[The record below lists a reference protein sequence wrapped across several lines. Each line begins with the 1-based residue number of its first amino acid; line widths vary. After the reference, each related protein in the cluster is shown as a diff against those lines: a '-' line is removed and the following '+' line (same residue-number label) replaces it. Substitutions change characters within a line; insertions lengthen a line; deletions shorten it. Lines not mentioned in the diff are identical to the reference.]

1 MSQPHLSLRN
11 QKIIDVTDP
20 SDWTTTRLP
29 VLKSLDSAL
38 RCQICKDYYHTPV
51 MTGCCHTFCSEC
63 IRRSLVR
70 EQKCPMCRAAAQES
84 QLRKNGTAQELVDAF
99 GVARPL
105 LMEVAKE
112 SAEKGGASAGGVDD
126 GTGDGDEDD
135 GGHTDFEEG
144 GGPKRRKK
152 RRRRMDG
159 GGAPDRSTKSAG
171 GNRRITRG
179 SGSRVGSQSSSQP
192 SSQNQVICLD
202 DDSDGDYKPPSSSGM
217 VACPICGEYM
227 REIRVDS
234 HIESG
239 CPKESPASPRKR
251 LRGSESSFFGSS
263 KSQSRHTPTF
273 PTATFPPAPQ
283 KADTKPCTPYPTPT
297 NPPDLR
303 PLPKIAFDMI
313 KESALRNKL
322 QGLGIPSHGN
332 KRTLQDRYNEWLT
345 LWNANVDSATPKS
358 KRELL
363 KELSAWDEIY
373 RIPVVEKTKAAG
385 WTDEGWSE
393 SNKSHF
399 SELIA
404 KARAQRGRPGPVKE
418 GKGKDEG
425 EKAEGEMERTS
436 ISSAQTD
443 GAPSAPTTL
452 PSTTTPVTIL
462 DGLAPPNSAAQSFQP
477 DPHQPYSDQAF
488 AATLRSTLRQAC
500 PPPLPQ
506 TPHTYPLYSHVN
518 VNGMFAANPPPPAL
532 AMPGADGGA
541 NEPIAMVE
549 EDTSPI
555 GLYGK
560 RRYQEME
567 VSCKRGEGST
577 SGGL

>member
-1 MSQPHLSLRN
+1 MSQPYLSLRN
-11 QKIIDVTDP
+11 QQKIIDVTDP
-20 SDWTTTRLP
+20 SDWSATRLP

-38 RCQICKDYYHTPV
+38 RCQICKDYYNTPV
-51 MTGCCHTFCSEC
+51 MTGCCHTFCSVC

-70 EQKCPMCRAAAQES
+70 EQKCPVCRAAAQES

-112 SAEKGGASAGGVDD
+112 SDDD
-126 GTGDGDEDD
+126 GY
-135 GGHTDFEEG
+135 TDFEEG
-144 GGPKRRKK
+144 GGPKRRK

-159 GGAPDRSTKSAG
+159 GGAPDESTKSAG

-179 SGSRVGSQSSSQP
+179 SSSRVGSQPSSQP

-202 DDSDGDYKPPSSSGM
+202 DDGDEDYKPPSSSGV

-227 REIRVDS
+227 KEMRVDS
-234 HIESG
+234 HIENG
-239 CPKESPASPRKR
+239 CPKEPPASPRKR

-263 KSQSRHTPTF
+263 KSQSS
-273 PTATFPPAPQ
+273 
-283 KADTKPCTPYPTPT
+283 TPYPTLT

-313 KESALRNKL
+313 KEPALRNKL

-332 KRTLQDRYNEWLT
+332 KRTLQDRYTEWLT
-345 LWNANVDSATPKS
+345 LWNANVDSTTPKS
-358 KRELL
+358 KKELL
-363 KELSAWDEIY
+363 KELSMWDEIH

-404 KARAQRGRPGPVKE
+404 KARAQRPEPVKGGRE
-418 GKGKDEG
+418 KDEG

-443 GAPSAPTTL
+443 GASAAPTTL
-452 PSTTTPVTIL
+452 PGNITTSITIL
-462 DGLAPPNSAAQSFQP
+462 DSQAPPNSAAQSLQP
-477 DPHQPYSDQAF
+477 DLHQPYFDQAF
-488 AATLRSTLRQAC
+488 AATLHSTLRQAC

-506 TPHTYPLYSHVN
+506 TPHTYPPYSHVN
-518 VNGMFAANPPPPAL
+518 VNDMFVANPPPPAA
-532 AMPGADGGA
+532 AMPGVDSDTNG
-541 NEPIAMVE
+541 PIAMAE
-549 EDTSPI
+549 EDTSLI

-567 VSCKRGEGST
+567 VTCKRGEGST